1 MSENNSGGRLP
12 THNVFAT
19 LEASAK
25 PPAPG
30 EQRPK
35 DKWLRIGAGWENRDG
50 SISIM
55 LDLWPLAWSAG
66 YRARFKL
73 VVQAVRDENE
83 EAPPPPD
90 DDEGPEPGF

>member
-1 MSENNSGGRLP
+1 MSDGRKP

-25 PPAPG
+25 PYAPG

-35 DKWLRIGAGWENRDG
+35 DKWLKIGAGWENNDG
-50 SISIM
+50 SISCI
-55 LDLWPLAWSAG
+55 LDTWPLAWGAG

-73 VVQAVRDENE
+73 VVQAVRDDNAE
-83 EAPPPPD
+83 PPPVD
-90 DDEGPEPGF
+90 DDDVGPEPGF

>member
-1 MSENNSGGRLP
+1 MSDGRKP

-35 DKWLRIGAGWENRDG
+35 DKWLKIGAGWENNDG
-50 SISIM
+50 SISCIV
-55 LDLWPLAWSAG
+55 DTWPLAWGAG

-73 VVQAVRDENE
+73 VVQAVRDDNAE
-83 EAPPPPD
+83 PPPL
-90 DDEGPEPGF
+90 DDEDQGPEPGF